1 MKRIGLFL
9 KKQGFFLML
18 ALCLCVIG
26 ASALWARSQ
35 ADAPAQEDVDAGA
48 DMAQSLREAQ
58 RMRLNTALLE
68 GEEGA
73 PFGRTVWLETLEC
86 WGAHEAI
93 DIAAQRGTP
102 VLAAAPGRVT
112 QARRDRLWGGVVEI
126 EHENGLSTCYRG
138 LETPLRVAQGVE
150 VAAGQTIGTVG
161 TPPAESENGAH
172 LHFETWLDGV
182 PVNPALCLP

>member
-58 RMRLNTALLE
+58 RMRLNTAPLE

-102 VLAAAPGRVT
+102 VLAAAPGT
-112 QARRDRLWGGVVEI
+112 GDAARRDRLWGGVVEI
-126 EHENGLSTCYRG
+126 EHENGAVDLLPRAG
-138 LETPLRVAQGVE
+138 DP
-150 VAAGQTIGTVG
+150 AAGRARRGG
-161 TPPAESENGAH
+161 RRRADHRNCRHAAGRKRNRRA
-172 LHFETWLDGV
+172 
-182 PVNPALCLP
+182 PAL

>member
-58 RMRLNTALLE
+58 RMRLNTAPLE

-112 QARRDRLWGGVVEI
+112 QARRDRLWGRRGGNRARERGCRPATAGWRPRCRSRKAWRSPPGRPS
-126 EHENGLSTCYRG
+126 ELSARRRPKAKPARTCTLKHGWTACR
-138 LETPLRVAQGVE
+138 
-150 VAAGQTIGTVG
+150 
-161 TPPAESENGAH
+161 
-172 LHFETWLDGV
+172 
-182 PVNPALCLP
+182 